1 VPKGGK
7 VALFFEWDG
16 GDEGWGNGFDRLG
29 QAASSLPE
37 VAQGGDGDGGDG
49 GGTGVVRHDGN
60 GRSRLR
66 LQLSRK
72 RLPQGRFG

>member
-7 VALFFEWDG
+7 VALLFEWNG
-16 GDEGWGNGFDRLG
+16 SDEGWGNGFDRLG
-29 QAASSLPE
+29 QAAGSLPK
-37 VAQGGDGDGGDG
+37 VAQGGDGNGGDG
-49 GGTGVVRHDGN
+49 GRAGVVRRDGN